1 LIVVIVALAVGGA
14 ATASA
19 LLPKT
24 YSSRVTLIVGQSLT
38 AVNPDLNQLNASQQL
53 RDTYSQIATTRPVLA
68 SVIAALHL
76 GTTTNALA
84 KTISTGLPLNS
95 TLLTIT
101 AQEPDPTTAAA
112 VANGVA
118 AQLIALSPAVQ
129 GHQSTIQQAV
139 IDNLS
144 AIQTQ
149 IGTTQSQ
156 YDQLVASSAR
166 TAAQDQELQALD
178 AQLASL
184 RAAYANLLTYSSNSA
199 ANQLTVVDP
208 AVADPSTSSP
218 KPLINI
224 MLGLVLGLLIALAA
238 AFLLDYLDDAMR
250 TPEDVEQVTS
260 VPTIGLIPKM
270 RLPRGRGA
278 PYPVATL
285 VYPRSVA
292 AEAFRALRTNL
303 DFAGGERTSM
313 SVLVTSALPLEGKT
327 TVAANL
333 AVAFAQTGRRTV
345 LVDADLRRPDLHR
358 LFGIDQGDGLA
369 GLLRSATAG
378 VEDAQ
383 RATQDEHLRI
393 VTSGSPPPNPAE
405 LLASPRMRQIIADL
419 QKTADVV
426 VIDSPP
432 VNIVTD
438 AAILAGFVDGTL
450 LVVDERGT
458 SRKAVRQ
465 SCDALAKVG
474 ARLLGAA
481 VNRARA
487 VPAGSPH
494 GYFEETA
501 AESPS
506 RGTQVVRG
514 PTASGGSGR

>member
-1 LIVVIVALAVGGA
+1 
-14 ATASA
+14 
-19 LLPKT
+19 
-24 YSSRVTLIVGQSLT
+24 
-38 AVNPDLNQLNASQQL
+38 
-53 RDTYSQIATTRPVLA
+53 
-68 SVIAALHL
+68 
-76 GTTTNALA
+76 
-84 KTISTGLPLNS
+84 
-95 TLLTIT
+95 
-101 AQEPDPTTAAA
+101 
-112 VANGVA
+112 
-118 AQLIALSPAVQ
+118 
-129 GHQSTIQQAV
+129 
-139 IDNLS
+139 
-144 AIQTQ
+144 
-149 IGTTQSQ
+149 
-156 YDQLVASSAR
+156 
-166 TAAQDQELQALD
+166 
-178 AQLASL
+178 
-184 RAAYANLLTYSSNSA
+184 
-199 ANQLTVVDP
+199 
-208 AVADPSTSSP
+208 
-218 KPLINI
+218 
-224 MLGLVLGLLIALAA
+224 
-238 AFLLDYLDDAMR
+238 
-250 TPEDVEQVTS
+250 
-260 VPTIGLIPKM
+260 
-270 RLPRGRGA
+270 
-278 PYPVATL
+278 
-285 VYPRSVA
+285 
-292 AEAFRALRTNL
+292 
-303 DFAGGERTSM
+303 RTSM

-369 GLLRSATAG
+369 GLLRSATAR

-383 RATQDEHLRI
+383 RATEDEHLRI

-438 AAILAGFVDGTL
+438 AAILGGFVDGTL

-494 GYFEETA
+494 GYFEETV